1 MPPSSAPDKRLLP
14 DLAALIAGLK
24 ASAVDRAT
32 VDAVKLHALDAL
44 GCTWAGAETSEI
56 RATHDALKHAG
67 SASARAAFPH
77 TTQSLLDHPGTAAAM
92 LVTACRL
99 TECDDIH
106 IGCCVTPSSVVVPVA
121 LVAAQVANASRDTVL
136 EGVLA
141 GYQAMLTLGLAAN
154 GAEIV
159 YQGVWPTYLT
169 GGIGAAAIA
178 AKIMGLDERQIR
190 DAMAI
195 AGSSATGVTGR
206 IEEEPAPRWF
216 VLATAV
222 QSGLLAAAA
231 AASGMHGDEA
241 ILGKVSPVWNP
252 DTVRLPAQSGPG
264 APLLA
269 SRIGFKPYCTSRQG
283 LSATE
288 AFIECL
294 KRDKIDPAA
303 IEKITVAVPKQ
314 YRAMI
319 DRARRPKTKSESRG
333 IHYQLALG
341 ALHADE
347 LCDIERAH
355 VRADDA
361 AMLKIIDAIE
371 VVDSDR
377 LTALYPKQW
386 GGAVTIR
393 AGGTTY
399 EHEVLHPRGDPE
411 NPLGAADIERKLA
424 TMSRY
429 LKRPIP
435 VRDFA
440 RAAQALDL
448 RSALPA
454 LIEAVSH

>member
-24 ASAVDRAT
+24 ASTVDQAT
-32 VDAVKLHALDAL
+32 VDAVKLHTLDAL

-56 RATHDALKHAG
+56 RPTHAALKRATF
-67 SASARAAFPH
+67 ASARASFAHMP
-77 TTQSLLDHPGTAAAM
+77 QSLLEHPGAAAAM

-121 LVAAQVANASRDTVL
+121 LVAAQVANASSETVV
-136 EGVLA
+136 EGILA
-141 GYQAMLTLGLAAN
+141 GYQTMITLGLAAG

-159 YQGVWPTYLT
+159 YKGVWPTYLT

-178 AKIMGLDERQIR
+178 AKIMGLNERQIR

-241 ILGKVSPVWNP
+241 ILGKVSTVWNP
-252 DTVRLPAQSGPG
+252 ETVRLPEQAGPG

-269 SRIGFKPYCTSRQG
+269 SKIGFKPYCTSRQG

-288 AFIECL
+288 AFIECVR
-294 KRDKIDPAA
+294 RDKIDPAA
-303 IEKITVAVPKQ
+303 IEKITIAVPRQ

-319 DRARRPKTKSESRG
+319 DRARRPRTKSESRG

-341 ALHADE
+341 ALHPEE

-361 AMLKIIDAIE
+361 AMLHIIDAVE
-371 VVDSDR
+371 VVASER
-377 LTALYPKQW
+377 LTQLYPKQW
-386 GGAVTIR
+386 GGAVTIT
-393 AGGTTY
+393 AGGKTH

-411 NPLGAADIERKLA
+411 NPLSGNQIETKLE

-435 VRDFA
+435 VKDFA

-454 LIEAVSH
+454 LIDAVSR

>member
-14 DLAALIAGLK
+14 DLAAQIASLK
-24 ASAVDRAT
+24 ASAVDPT
-32 VDAVKLHALDAL
+32 TIEAVKLHALDAL

-56 RATHDALKHAG
+56 KPTHAALKRAG
-67 SASARAAFPH
+67 YAGTAKN
-77 TTQSLLDHPGTAAAM
+77 LLENPTAAAAI

-121 LVAAQVANASRDTVL
+121 LAIGHAVNAPREAL
-136 EGVLA
+136 IEGVLA
-141 GYQAMLTLGLAAN
+141 GYQTMLTLGLAAN
-154 GAEIV
+154 GAEII
-159 YQGVWPTYLT
+159 YKGVWPTYLT

-178 AKIMGLDERQIR
+178 AKIMGLSERQIR

-241 ILGKVSPVWNP
+241 ILGKVAPVWHPENL
-252 DTVRLPAQSGPG
+252 RLPEEAGPG

-288 AFIECL
+288 AFIECV
-294 KRDKIDPAA
+294 RREKIDPAA
-303 IEKITVAVPKQ
+303 IQKVTIAVPQQ
-314 YRAMI
+314 YRSMI
-319 DRARRPKTKSESRG
+319 DRAKRPKTKSESRG
-333 IHYQLALG
+333 IHYQVALG
-341 ALHADE
+341 AFHPEE
-347 LCDIERAH
+347 LCDIEREH
-355 VRADDA
+355 VRADEP
-361 AMLKIIDAIE
+361 AMLKIMDAVE
-371 VVDSDR
+371 VVGAER
-377 LTALYPKQW
+377 LSKLYPRQW
-386 GGAVTIR
+386 GGAVAIA
-393 AGGTTY
+393 AGGKVY

-411 NPLGAADIERKLA
+411 NPMSARDLETKLE

-435 VRDFA
+435 VKDYLQ
-440 RAAQALDL
+440 AAQSLDL
-448 RSALPA
+448 RAALPS
-454 LIEAVSH
+454 LIDAVSR

>member
-14 DLAALIAGLK
+14 DLAALIASLK
-24 ASAVDRAT
+24 ASSVDPVT
-32 VDAVKLHALDAL
+32 IDAVKLHALDAL

-56 RATHDALKHAG
+56 KPTHEALKHAG
-67 SASARAAFPH
+67 FASARAAFPH
-77 TTQSLLDHPGTAAAM
+77 TTQSLLDHPCVAAAM

-121 LVAAQVANASRDTVL
+121 LVAAQVANASRDAVI

-159 YQGVWPTYLT
+159 YKGVWPTYLT

-178 AKIMGLDERQIR
+178 AKIMGLSERQIR

-206 IEEEPAPRWF
+206 IDEEPAPRWF

-252 DTVRLPAQSGPG
+252 DTVRLPEQAGPG

-269 SRIGFKPYCTSRQG
+269 SKIGFKPYCTSRQG

-288 AFIECL
+288 AFIGAVN
-294 KRDKIDPAA
+294 RDKIDPAS
-303 IEKITVAVPKQ
+303 IDKITIAVPKQ

-341 ALHADE
+341 ALHPDE

-361 AMLKIIDAIE
+361 AMLKIIDGVE
-371 VVDSDR
+371 VIDSDR
-377 LTALYPKQW
+377 LTALYPRQW
-386 GGAVTIR
+386 GGTATIK
-393 AGGTTY
+393 AGGKTY
-399 EHEVLHPRGDPE
+399 ENEVLHPRGDPE
-411 NPLGAADIERKLA
+411 NPLRWSDIETKLA

-429 LKRPIP
+429 LQRPIP
-435 VRDFA
+435 VKDFA
-440 RAAQALDL
+440 QAAQALDL

-454 LIEAVSH
+454 LIAAVSR